1 MMSVKNNT
9 QVVKGSR
16 CNQQYTQCGCNSEC
30 GKDCPCLNNSPAVK
44 SIVGMYYEFKK

>member
-9 QVVKGSR
+9 QLKVQGATNNTR
-16 CNQQYTQCGCNSEC
+16 CGCNSEC